1 MSPLS
6 FLPSFLPSFLIDFFL
21 VELIYIYNKI
31 YIFYLRCGPLYKA
44 WEITEVH
51 LPLSLGR

>member
-1 MSPLS
+1 MSPL
-6 FLPSFLPSFLIDFFL
+6 SFLPSFLIDFFL
-21 VELIYIYNKI
+21 VELIYIYI
-31 YIFYLRCGPLYKA
+31 FFYLRCGPLYKA